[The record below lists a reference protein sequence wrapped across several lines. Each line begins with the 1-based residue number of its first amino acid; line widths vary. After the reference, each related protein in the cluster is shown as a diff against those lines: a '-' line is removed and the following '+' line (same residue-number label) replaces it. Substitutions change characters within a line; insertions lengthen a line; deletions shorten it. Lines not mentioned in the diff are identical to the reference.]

1 MSKRRFS
8 LKILAGAAV
17 LFLAFLPQAVVH
29 AQGFDLSK
37 TKKIVR
43 FDTLSDEEFI
53 KQTTLEE
60 EYPYEDKYLAYQIR
74 LPNGWEGMGVETKK
88 QKESFIAEP
97 PKNERRKKKSRA
109 GDTIEQTEL
118 SRRILGK
125 ITSYFG
131 PPRLEPRSKLEI
143 QALELSYD
151 ITAHN
156 WFLYY
161 IISNGYTLEGMED
174 VTDTRVEAIYILVEK
189 DISYVV
195 RTIAEING
203 PRMVL
208 VSYYVPEVKFHEE
221 KAMQEKVL
229 ASFRFTSPEQVR
241 IEQTKNYAF
250 LDLLQ
255 FDYPSTWHLQAPNIY
270 SIDQMDARLINVHDK
285 ETLNGEIMVH
295 LISTELDTTLAD
307 EVSYLKEE
315 MNKSGLS
322 VGELIET
329 VDRFKAHSQVYFSRA
344 EVYKASDKSG
354 RIREHEYWLVVMAED
369 RYYYII
375 TLLTPGRNQDL
386 YMWIRNTEALQTLVE
401 SIRP

>member
-1 MSKRRFS
+1 MLKRRHCVRV
-8 LKILAGAAV
+8 LAGAAV
-17 LFLAFLPQAVVH
+17 LFLAFLSPAFVFGQN
-29 AQGFDLSK
+29 FDLTK

-43 FDTLSDEEFI
+43 YDTLSDEEFM
-53 KQTTLEE
+53 KQTTLHEE
-60 EYPYEDKYLAYQIR
+60 RPYEDKYLAYQIR
-74 LPNGWEGMGVETKK
+74 LPNGWEGMGVETQK
-88 QKESFIAEP
+88 QKGSFIAEAS
-97 PKNERRKKKSRA
+97 KNEGRKRRSRA
-109 GDTIEQTEL
+109 DDTIEQTEL

-125 ITSYFG
+125 ITSYYG
-131 PPRLEPRSKLEI
+131 PPRLEPRSKLEV

-156 WFLYY
+156 WFLHY
-161 IISNGYTLEGMED
+161 IITNGYTLEGMED
-174 VTDTRVEAIYILVEK
+174 VTETRVEAIYILVEK
-189 DISYVV
+189 GISYVV

-203 PRMVL
+203 PRIVL
-208 VSYYVPEVKFHEE
+208 VSYYVPESKFHEE

-229 ASFRFTSPEQVR
+229 TSFHFMLPEQMR

-270 SIDQMDARLINVHDK
+270 SIDQMEARLINIHDK
-285 ETLNGEIMVH
+285 ETLNGDIMIH
-295 LISTELDTTLAD
+295 LISTEMDTTLAE
-307 EVSYLKEE
+307 EVLYLKEE
-315 MNKSGLS
+315 MSGSGLS

-329 VDRFKAHSQVYFSRA
+329 VDSIKPQPHVYFSRV
-344 EVYKASDKSG
+344 EVYKAGDKSG

-386 YMWIRNTEALQTLVE
+386 YMWIRNTEALQTIVE
-401 SIRP
+401 SFRP

>member
-1 MSKRRFS
+1 M
-8 LKILAGAAV
+8 KILACATV
-17 LFLAFLPQAVVH
+17 LFLAFLLSDFAYG
-29 AQGFDLSK
+29 QGFDLTK

-43 FDTLSDEEFI
+43 YDTLSDEDFM
-53 KQTTLEE
+53 KRTVLHEE
-60 EYPYEDKYLAYQIR
+60 HPYEDRYLAYQIR
-74 LPNGWEGMGVETKK
+74 LPIGWGGIGVETKK
-88 QKESFIAEP
+88 QKESFISQP
-97 PKNERRKKKSRA
+97 PRNPGREKKSRA
-109 GDTIEQTEL
+109 SDTVEQTEL

-174 VTDTRVEAIYILVEK
+174 VTKTRVEALYILVEK
-189 DISYVV
+189 DVSYVV

-203 PRMVL
+203 PRIVL

-229 ASFRFTSPEQVR
+229 ASFRFASPEQVR

-255 FDYPSTWHLQAPNIY
+255 FDYPSTWHLQAPSIY

-295 LISTELDTTLAD
+295 VISTELDTTLAE
-307 EVSYLKEE
+307 EVGYLKEE
-315 MNKSGLS
+315 LEKSGLS
-322 VGELIET
+322 VGELVET
-329 VDRFKAHSQVYFSRA
+329 VDRFKLHSHVYFSRA
-344 EVYKASDKSG
+344 EVYKANDRSG
-354 RIREHEYWLVVMAED
+354 RIREHEYWLVIMAED

>member
-1 MSKRRFS
+1 M
-8 LKILAGAAV
+8 LKKGHCVRVLAGAVVLFV
-17 LFLAFLPQAVVH
+17 LFLSPAFVFGQS
-29 AQGFDLSK
+29 FDLTK
-37 TKKIVR
+37 TKNIVR
-43 FDTLSDEEFI
+43 YDTLSDEEFI
-53 KQTTLEE
+53 KQTILHEE
-60 EYPYEDKYLAYQIR
+60 HPYEDKYLAYQIR
-74 LPNGWEGMGVETKK
+74 LPSGWEGMGVETKK
-88 QKESFIAEP
+88 PKESFVAEA
-97 PKNERRKKKSRA
+97 PKNDRRRKKSRA
-109 GDTIEQTEL
+109 DDTVEQTEL

-125 ITSYFG
+125 ITSYYG
-131 PPRLEPRSKLEI
+131 PPRLEPRSKLEV

-156 WFLYY
+156 WFLYF
-161 IISNGYTLEGMED
+161 IITNGYTLEGMEE
-174 VTDTRVEAIYILVEK
+174 VTGTRVEAIYILVEK

-203 PRMVL
+203 PRIVL
-208 VSYYVPEVKFHEE
+208 VSYYVPESKFHEE

-229 ASFRFTSPEQVR
+229 SSFRFVSPEQMR

-270 SIDQMDARLINVHDK
+270 SIDQMEARLINAHDK
-285 ETLNGEIMVH
+285 ETLNGDIMVH
-295 LISTELDTTLAD
+295 LISTDMDTTLAE

-315 MNKSGLS
+315 MSGSGLS

-329 VDRFKAHSQVYFSRA
+329 VDRFKPHPHVYFSRA

-386 YMWIRNTEALQTLVE
+386 YMWIRNTEALQTIVE